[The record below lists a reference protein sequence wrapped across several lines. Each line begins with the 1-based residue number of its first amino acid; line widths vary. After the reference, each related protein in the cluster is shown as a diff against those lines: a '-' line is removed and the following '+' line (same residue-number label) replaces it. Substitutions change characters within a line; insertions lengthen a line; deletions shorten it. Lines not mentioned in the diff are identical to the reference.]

1 MSTQSQTALWPT
13 AIPRSRPSLRKYA
26 DRALNAAAGFWFV
39 VVVLGQL
46 VFAFAVAS
54 FYGLSA
60 VRGNWQ
66 QWNKSMTHGYT
77 PGHPMKNLVV
87 AIHLG
92 SAVIILLSGAIQLI
106 PAIRHRFPSFHRWN
120 GRIYFVS
127 AFAVSLAGLY
137 MMWFRGTVGD
147 LSQHLG
153 QSLDAVLIMLCSVL
167 ALRYALARDFKT
179 HRRWALRLFMV
190 VSASLF
196 IRAGLFL
203 SFALNRGPF
212 GFDQAT
218 FSGPFLTFISFG
230 QYLVPLAVLEIYLR
244 TQDSGEARG
253 RFAMAAGLFVLTVVM
268 GAGIIVVT
276 MTMFLPNIKKAF
288 DHRKSIAD
296 TLSATIASSG
306 IDQAAKQYHELKATA
321 PSTYDFDEN
330 EVNSLGY
337 QLLQAHRFK
346 QAIRIFQLNV
356 ETYPQSGNTWDS
368 LAEAYMDDGNK
379 ALAIAN
385 YQRSLQINPRN
396 ANGAKMLKKL
406 NSPDEKLVMATGTD
420 AK

>member
-1 MSTQSQTALWPT
+1 MSTQSQTALWAA
-13 AIPRSRPSLRKYA
+13 AIPQSKRSLRNHA
-26 DRALNAAAGFWFV
+26 DRALKAAACFWFV
-39 VVVLGQL
+39 VAVLGQL

-60 VRGNWQ
+60 LRGNWQ

-106 PAIRHRFPSFHRWN
+106 PTIRHRFPSFHRWN
-120 GRIYFVS
+120 GRVYFVT
-127 AFAVSLAGLY
+127 AFALSLAGLY

-147 LSQHLG
+147 LPQHLG
-153 QSLDAVLIMLCSVL
+153 QSLDAILIMLCSAM

-196 IRAGLFL
+196 IRTGVFL
-203 SFALNRGPF
+203 SFVLNHGPF
-212 GFDQAT
+212 GFNQTT
-218 FSGPFLTFISFG
+218 FSGPFLTFMSFA
-230 QYLVPLAVLEIYLR
+230 QYLVPLAILEIYLR
-244 TQDSGEARG
+244 TQDRAGAPG
-253 RFAMAAGLFVLTVVM
+253 RFAMAAGLFALTVVM
-268 GAGIIVVT
+268 GAGIIAIT
-276 MTMFLPNIKKAF
+276 MASFLPNIKKAF
-288 DHRKSIAD
+288 DSRTPIVD

-306 IDQAAKQYHELKATA
+306 IDQAAKQYHELKAAA
-321 PSTYDFDEN
+321 PSKYDFDED
-330 EVNSLGY
+330 EVNSFGY
-337 QLLQAHRFK
+337 QLLRAEKFK

-356 ETYPQSGNTWDS
+356 EAYPQSGNTYDS
-368 LAEAYMDDGNK
+368 LAEAYMDDGDK
-379 ALAIAN
+379 SQAIAN

-396 ANGAKMLKKL
+396 ANAVKMLRKL
-406 NSPDEKLVMATGTD
+406 NGP
-420 AK
+420 